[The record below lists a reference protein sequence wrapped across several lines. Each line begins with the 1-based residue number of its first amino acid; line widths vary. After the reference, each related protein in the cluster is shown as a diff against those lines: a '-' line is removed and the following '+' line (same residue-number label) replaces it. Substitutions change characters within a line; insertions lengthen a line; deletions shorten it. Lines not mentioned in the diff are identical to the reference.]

1 MLKTIKIKSPA
12 NIAFIKYWGQKD
24 SFLVLPYNDSFS
36 MNLSNCYTILKIEVF
51 NNSNKKELYL
61 REYKSKTFSKVN
73 SIEKIIDFYNFLK
86 KYIGTKEDYGFRIF
100 SENTFPKKAGIA
112 SSASFYSA
120 LTVGFYYLFT
130 GNKRFDKKELS
141 ILARRSGSGSA
152 CRSIPDGFVW
162 WQKGKDDKSSFAYT
176 LKRAEFWS
184 LVDLVLI
191 LTLKEKE
198 VSSQQGHLKA
208 PTSPFFQFR
217 VKDVNRRLK
226 LIKEAF
232 LKKDFTRF
240 GELLEE
246 EALSLH
252 FVMMTQKPPLYFWS
266 GRTIEIIK
274 KVIELRKKGIEV
286 YYTIDAGENVHLIC
300 EKRNYQKIFTF
311 FKQQKEVKEIII
323 NFPAK
328 GTKIL

>member
-24 SFLVLPYNDSFS
+24 SQLVLPYNDSFS
-36 MNLSNCYTILKIEVF
+36 MNLSNCYTTLKIEVLD
-51 NNSNKKELYL
+51 NSDEKELYL
-61 REYKSKTFSKVN
+61 REYKKRKFVKVN
-73 SIEKIIDFYNFLK
+73 SIKKIIDFYNFLK
-86 KYIGTKEDYGFRIF
+86 KYAGIKEDYGFRIF

-120 LTVGFYYLFT
+120 LTVGFYYLLT
-130 GNKRFDKKELS
+130 GNKNFDQKELS

-162 WQKGKDDKSSFAYT
+162 WQKGKDSNSSFAYT
-176 LKRAEFWS
+176 LRPADFWL

-198 VSSQQGHLKA
+198 VSSQQGHQTVS
-208 PTSPFFQFR
+208 TSSVFQFR
-217 VKDVNRRLK
+217 IKDIGRRLK

-232 LKKDFTRF
+232 LKKDFTHF
-240 GELLEE
+240 GELIEE

-252 FVMMTQKPPLYFWS
+252 YVMMTQKPPLYFWS
-266 GRTIEIIK
+266 GKTIEIIK
-274 KVIELRKKGIEV
+274 KVIELRKKGVEV
-286 YYTIDAGENVHLIC
+286 YYTIDAGENVHLIS
-300 EKRNYQKIFTF
+300 EKRNYQKVFAYF
-311 FKQQKEVKEIII
+311 NQQKEVKEIII
-323 NFPAK
+323 NFPSI
-328 GTKIL
+328 GTRIL